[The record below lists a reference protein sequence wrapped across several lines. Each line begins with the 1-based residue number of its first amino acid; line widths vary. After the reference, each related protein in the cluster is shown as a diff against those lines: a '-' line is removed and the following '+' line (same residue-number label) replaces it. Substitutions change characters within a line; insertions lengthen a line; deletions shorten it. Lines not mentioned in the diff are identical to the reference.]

1 MSKNLRRL
9 PGDDI
14 IERIGAQ
21 LAQHDRKPVQSVLAT
36 ALACA
41 PSKTAW
47 ARAARRDPFKYA
59 RALADLHRTAGFA
72 ERKEQVTVKIS
83 PEEAARELVAKHGYE
98 KALMLWQMGTSLPVT
113 YIEKFKNVIN
123 GELA

>member
-9 PGDDI
+9 PGDEI
-14 IERIGAQ
+14 IERIAAQ
-21 LAQHDRKPVQSVLAT
+21 LAQHDRQPVQGVLAT

-72 ERKEQVTVKIS
+72 ERKEQVTLKIT
-83 PEEAARELVAKHGYE
+83 PEEAARQLVEKHGFE
-98 KALMLWQMGTSLPVT
+98 KACLKWQMADLPAAI
-113 YIEKFKNVIN
+113 IEKFDPKVID